1 VERLNERLQAAEK
14 ALRTLREILKEPTSE
29 VIRDAA
35 ILRFT
40 YTFETV
46 WKAAQLY
53 LAEREELEAGSPVGV
68 IRACWQAGILD
79 EQQTEAAS
87 RMARDRNLTVHTY
100 QEELAIELYG
110 RLRAHADLLSVW
122 LERLRR

>member
-1 VERLNERLQAAEK
+1 MERLNERLQAAEK

-53 LAEREELEAGSPVGV
+53 LAEREGTRGGFAGGRHPG
-68 IRACWQAGILD
+68 LL
-79 EQQTEAAS
+79 AS
-87 RMARDRNLTVHTY
+87 GHP
-100 QEELAIELYG
+100 
-110 RLRAHADLLSVW
+110 
-122 LERLRR
+122 